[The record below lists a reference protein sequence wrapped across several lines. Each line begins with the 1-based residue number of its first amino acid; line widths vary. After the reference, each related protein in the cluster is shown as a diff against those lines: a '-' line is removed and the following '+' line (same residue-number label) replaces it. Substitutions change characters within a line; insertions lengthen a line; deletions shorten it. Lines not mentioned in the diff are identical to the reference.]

1 MLQDLIIIFGIVF
14 LIYKLVTHKGKFTLT
29 RITALG
35 SLIIE
40 GGIVVVLFYESVTG
54 LVLFF

>member
-1 MLQDLIIIFGIVF
+1 MLQYLIIIFGIVF

-40 GGIVVVLFYESVTG
+40 GGIVVLFYESVTG